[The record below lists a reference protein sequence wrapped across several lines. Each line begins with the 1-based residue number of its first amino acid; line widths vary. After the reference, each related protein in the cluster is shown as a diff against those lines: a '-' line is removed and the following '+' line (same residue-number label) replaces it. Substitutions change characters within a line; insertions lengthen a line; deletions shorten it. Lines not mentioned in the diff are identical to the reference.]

1 MNEYAKSTSSTI
13 EVGSRKPLIEIYM
26 RDSEKF
32 VMHNLL
38 HLLIIM
44 SVVTLS
50 QLVCSIPTVN
60 AVDQLDRY
68 WVVLDGDQQIPP
80 VDTDA
85 VGFASLKFQDDSIRL
100 VYNINLDNIHNVT
113 GVSVYHKNKDQ
124 NGIAVLDLLK
134 EAGESNRE
142 YAGVSEITRSGE
154 ITGTITL
161 GGVTK
166 EDLGGS
172 LRGKSLSD
180 LRELMHDGE
189 LYISVHT
196 KDFPNGEI
204 SGYSFIGIDRIFPD
218 LDEFD
223 W

>member
-1 MNEYAKSTSSTI
+1 MK
-13 EVGSRKPLIEIYM
+13 L
-26 RDSEKF
+26 
-32 VMHNLL
+32 NLMY
-38 HLLIIM
+38 LLITI
-44 SVVTLS
+44 SVVSLS
-50 QLVCSIPTVN
+50 LLVYSISTVN

-68 WVVLDGDQQIPP
+68 WVILDGDQQIPP
-80 VDTDA
+80 VETDA
-85 VGFASLKFQDDSIRL
+85 VGFVGLKFQDDTTRL

-113 GVSVYHKNKDQ
+113 GVSLYHKNKDQ
-124 NGIAVLDLLK
+124 NGTLVLDLLK

-142 YAGVSEITRSGE
+142 FAKVSEFTRAGE
-154 ITGTITL
+154 ITGTISL

-166 EDLGGS
+166 EDLSGS
-172 LRGKSLSD
+172 LQGKSLSD
-180 LRELMHDGE
+180 LRELMHNGE

-218 LDEFD
+218 LDEFE

>member
-1 MNEYAKSTSSTI
+1 MKVNLTF
-13 EVGSRKPLIEIYM
+13 PLITI
-26 RDSEKF
+26 
-32 VMHNLL
+32 
-38 HLLIIM
+38 
-44 SVVTLS
+44 SVVWLAL
-50 QLVCSIPTVN
+50 LVYSISAVN

-80 VDTDA
+80 VETDA
-85 VGFASLKFQDDSIRL
+85 VGFVGLKFQDDTTRL

-113 GVSVYHKNKDQ
+113 GIYLYHENKDQ
-124 NGIAVLDLLK
+124 NGSEVLDLLK
-134 EAGESNRE
+134 ETGESNRE
-142 YAGVSEITRSGE
+142 FAGVSEITRAGE
-154 ITGTITL
+154 ITGTISL

-166 EDLGGS
+166 EDLSGS
-172 LRGKSLSD
+172 LQEKSLSD
-180 LRELMHDGE
+180 LRELMHNGE

-218 LDEFD
+218 LDEFE

>member
-1 MNEYAKSTSSTI
+1 MKLNLTFPLITI
-13 EVGSRKPLIEIYM
+13 SVGSLA
-26 RDSEKF
+26 
-32 VMHNLL
+32 LL
-38 HLLIIM
+38 
-44 SVVTLS
+44 VY
-50 QLVCSIPTVN
+50 SISAVN

-80 VDTDA
+80 VETDA
-85 VGFASLKFQDDSIRL
+85 VGFVGLKFQDDTTRL

-113 GVSVYHKNKDQ
+113 GVYLYHENTDQ
-124 NGIAVLDLLK
+124 NGSEVLDLLK
-134 EAGESNRE
+134 ETGESNRE
-142 YAGVSEITRSGE
+142 FAGVSEITRAGE
-154 ITGTITL
+154 ITGTISL

-166 EDLGGS
+166 EDLSGS
-172 LRGKSLSD
+172 LQGKTLSD
-180 LRELMHDGE
+180 LRELIQNGE

-204 SGYSFIGIDRIFPD
+204 SGYSFVGIDRIFPD